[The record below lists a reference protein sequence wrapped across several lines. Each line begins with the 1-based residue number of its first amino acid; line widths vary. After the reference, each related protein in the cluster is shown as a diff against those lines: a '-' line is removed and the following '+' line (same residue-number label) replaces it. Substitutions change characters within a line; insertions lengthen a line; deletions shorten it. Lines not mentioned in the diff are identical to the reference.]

1 MGPNAIIPRVTIVG
15 GGFTG
20 ASAAVQLV
28 RASPVAIEI
37 TVIEPRPRVGNGLAY
52 STNDQDHRLN
62 APMEGHLVDPSDPAA
77 LQRWCKKHQI
87 AENDRGAVASD
98 GSLFLRRKD
107 FGAFV
112 SDTVRSH
119 ARSATGSKIQH
130 LRDMATDV
138 SPRAGAVDVRTRDG
152 RLLTSELLVVATG
165 NATPRLPAEFAE
177 NMSAS
182 SAVVAVPTDLE
193 RVHQV
198 PKSARVLLIGSGLT
212 ALDVLSTMLKS
223 GHRGAIT
230 AISRRGLRPHA
241 NRPMTTAP
249 DLDITRALL
258 DRVEGPVASFIR
270 EAGNPPT
277 TLGLLRALRSQI
289 RAVESTGD
297 TWHTAFDELRDVVW
311 QVWPTLPAS
320 EKKRF
325 MKHLRSWWDVHR
337 FRCPP
342 QNDAMVRDAERNG
355 RVVFRAA
362 RLHAVAEEADGRIRV
377 VLRDRGRHSLQTAHF
392 DAVINCTGIDAA
404 AGAQSN
410 PFLASLYHT
419 GSIRADDSG
428 FGFAVDAGC
437 RPIGED
443 CSANDSIR
451 IFGPPNAGTFGDSF
465 GAIFIATQIRRA
477 LPNML
482 KTLEV
487 SQSINQ

>member
-1 MGPNAIIPRVTIVG
+1 MDPNAKGPRVTIVG

-20 ASAAVQLV
+20 ASVAVQLV
-28 RASPVAIEI
+28 RASPVAIKATI
-37 TVIEPRPRVGNGLAY
+37 VEPRLSVGAGLAY
-52 STNDQDHRLN
+52 STDDQDHRLN
-62 APMEGHLVDPSDPAA
+62 APMEGHILDPSDPSA
-77 LQRWCKKHQI
+77 LQRWCRKYDV

-112 SDTVRSH
+112 SETVQSH
-119 ARSATGSKIQH
+119 ARSATGSTIRH
-130 LRDMATDV
+130 LRDMATDA

-165 NATPRLPAEFAE
+165 NAMPRLPAEFAE
-177 NMSAS
+177 DMSGS
-182 SAVVAVPTDLE
+182 SAVVAVPTDLG
-193 RVHQV
+193 RIHQI

-223 GHRGAIT
+223 GHHGVIT

-241 NRPMTTAP
+241 NRPMITAP
-249 DLDITRALL
+249 EFDITRALL
-258 DRVEGPVASFIR
+258 DRVDGPVASFIR
-270 EAGNPPT
+270 EAGTPPT
-277 TLGLLRALRSQI
+277 TLALLRALRSQI

-297 TWHTAFDELRDVVW
+297 SWHTAFDELRDVVW

-342 QNDAMVRDAERNG
+342 QNDVIVRDAERNG
-355 RVVFRAA
+355 RVAFRAA
-362 RLHAVAEEADGRIRV
+362 RLHSVAEEADSRIRV
-377 VLRDRGRHSLQTAHF
+377 VLRGRGLLSLQTAYF

-404 AGAQSN
+404 AGVRSN
-410 PFLASLYHT
+410 PFLASLYRA
-419 GSIRADDSG
+419 GSIRADESG

-437 RPIGED
+437 RPIGQD
-443 CSANDSIR
+443 RGANDSIR

-465 GAIFIATQIRRA
+465 GAIFIAAQIRRA

-482 KTLEV
+482 KTLDI
-487 SQSINQ
+487 SQVIDR

>member
-1 MGPNAIIPRVTIVG
+1 MGPNAKAPRVTIVG

-20 ASAAVQLV
+20 ASVAVQLV
-28 RASPVAIEI
+28 RASPVAIDVTI
-37 TVIEPRPRVGNGLAY
+37 VEPRLSVGAGLAY
-52 STNDQDHRLN
+52 STDDQDHRLN
-62 APMEGHLVDPSDPAA
+62 GPMEGHLLDPSDPSA
-77 LQRWCKKHQI
+77 LQRWCRKYDV

-112 SDTVRSH
+112 SETVQSH
-119 ARSATGSKIQH
+119 ARSATGSTIRH
-130 LRDMATDV
+130 LRDMATDA

-177 NMSAS
+177 DMSVS

-193 RVHQV
+193 RIHQI
-198 PKSARVLLIGSGLT
+198 PKRARVLLIGSGLT

-223 GHRGAIT
+223 GHHGAIT

-241 NRPMTTAP
+241 NRQTITAP
-249 DLDITRALL
+249 DFDITRALL

-270 EAGNPPT
+270 EAGRPPT

-289 RAVESTGD
+289 RTIESTGD
-297 TWHTAFDELRDVVW
+297 SWHTAFDELRDVVW

-342 QNDAMVRDAERNG
+342 QNDAIVRDAERNG

-362 RLHAVAEEADGRIRV
+362 RLHSVDEEADGRIRV
-377 VLRDRGRHSLQTAHF
+377 VLRDRGRLSLQTAYF

-404 AGAQSN
+404 AGVRSN
-410 PFLASLYHT
+410 PFLASLYRT
-419 GSIRADDSG
+419 GSIRADESG

-443 CSANDSIR
+443 RRTNDSIR

-465 GAIFIATQIRRA
+465 GAIFIAAQIRRA
-477 LPNML
+477 LQNML
-482 KTLEV
+482 KTLGI
-487 SQSINQ
+487 SQASDR

>member
-1 MGPNAIIPRVTIVG
+1 MGPNARTPRVTIVG

-20 ASAAVQLV
+20 ASVAVQLV
-28 RASPVAIEI
+28 SASPVAIEATI
-37 TVIEPRPRVGNGLAY
+37 VEPRLSIGAGLAY
-52 STNDQDHRLN
+52 STDDQDHRLN
-62 APMEGHLVDPSDPAA
+62 APIEGHLLDPSDPLA
-77 LQRWCKKHQI
+77 LQRWCRKHDV

-112 SDTVRSH
+112 SETVQSH
-119 ARSATGSKIQH
+119 ARLATGSTIRH
-130 LRDMATDV
+130 LRDMATDA

-152 RLLTSELLVVATG
+152 CLLTSELLVVATG
-165 NATPRLPAEFAE
+165 NVTPRLPAEFAQ

-249 DLDITRALL
+249 NLDITRALL

-270 EAGNPPT
+270 EAGTPPT

-289 RAVESTGD
+289 RVVESTGD

-311 QVWPTLPAS
+311 QVWPTLPTS

-362 RLHAVAEEADGRIRV
+362 RLHAVAEEADGRIHV
-377 VLRDRGRHSLQTAHF
+377 VLRDRGRQVLQTAHF

-404 AGAQSN
+404 AGARSN
-410 PFLASLYHT
+410 PFLASLYRA
-419 GSIRADDSG
+419 GSIRADESG
-428 FGFAVDAGC
+428 FGFAVDAEC

-465 GAIFIATQIRRA
+465 GAIFIAAQIRRA

-482 KTLEV
+482 KTLDV
-487 SQSINQ
+487 SQSINR